1 MRALDIAATGMVA
14 QQTNIEVISHNLA
27 NQTTTGYKR
36 VRAEFQDLLYQN
48 MRRVGSQSSDANTTL
63 PTGLQVGMGVK
74 TAATY
79 RNHMQGS
86 IKRTENSL
94 DLAIEGRGFFQ
105 VEMPDGRIAYTRAGT
120 FQMSNQGEIVTIDGY
135 RVSPNITIPQD
146 AVSVN
151 VNGSGQVEV
160 QIAGQVQPQNL
171 GQLDLINFVNPAGLE
186 TIGDNLYLQTFSSGD
201 PIQGRPGELG
211 FGKLLQGY
219 LENSNVDPVT
229 EITGLITAQRAYE
242 MNTKIIS
249 ATDQMMQAL
258 SQSA

>member
-86 IKRTENSL
+86 VKRTENSL
-94 DLAIEGRGFFQ
+94 DIAIEGKGFFQ
-105 VEMPDGRIAYTRAGT
+105 VEMPDGSTAYTRAGT
-120 FQMSNQGEIVTIDGY
+120 FQLSNQGEIVTIDGY
-135 RVSPNITIPQD
+135 KVSPNITVPTD
-146 AVSVN
+146 AVSVSI
-151 VNGSGQVEV
+151 NGSGQVEV

-186 TIGDNLYLQTFSSGD
+186 TIGDNLYLQSFSSGD

-211 FGKLLQGY
+211 FGKLLQGF

>member
-14 QQTNIEVISHNLA
+14 QQTNVEVISHNLA

-48 MRRVGSQSSDANTTL
+48 LRRVGTQSSDANTTL

-86 IKRTENSL
+86 VKRTDNAL
-94 DLAIEGRGFFQ
+94 DVAIEGRGFLQ
-105 VEMPDGRIAYTRAGT
+105 VTMPDGRTAYTRAGT
-120 FQMSNQGEIVTIDGY
+120 LQLSNQGEIVTIDGY
-135 RVSPNITIPQD
+135 LVSPNITVPQD
-146 AVSVN
+146 AVAIN
-151 VNGSGQVEV
+151 INASGQVEV
-160 QIAGQVQPQNL
+160 QIDGQNQPQNL
-171 GQLDLINFVNPAGLE
+171 GQFDLINFVNPAGLE
-186 TIGDNLYLQTFSSGD
+186 TIGDNLYLQTFASGD

-211 FGKLLQGY
+211 FGQILQGY
-219 LENSNVDPVT
+219 IENSNVDPVT

-242 MNTKIIS
+242 MNSKIIS
-249 ATDQMMQAL
+249 ATEQMMQAL
-258 SQSA
+258 SQNA